1 MLTGHEDILK
11 SFVDPKGQIP
21 SEDWSLF
28 SSIWSAKEFKRKEII
43 SPDEET
49 EKYLYFILEGA
60 QRVYYSKNDK
70 EATLIFTYPHSFG
83 GNLDSFL
90 LQVASN
96 YTYEA
101 LTKSLVLRA
110 HYSDIQTLR
119 AQNPIF
125 NAYFNSSTH
134 FALAGLLQRMVELQC
149 YSSTEK
155 FQSLLERSPHILNHI
170 PHKYLANYMGMDA
183 TNFSKLIN
191 SVKI

>member
-1 MLTGHEDILK
+1 MITAHENILK
-11 SFVDPKGQIP
+11 DFVDPKDRIP
-21 SEDWSLF
+21 FEDWSLF
-28 SSIWSAKEFKRKEII
+28 TAIWHAKEFKRKEII
-43 SPDEET
+43 SPAEET
-49 EKYLYFILEGA
+49 EKFLYFILNGA
-60 QRVYYSKNDK
+60 QRVYYSDNNK

-90 LQVASN
+90 LQVPSN

-110 HYSDIQTLR
+110 HYSDIHTLR
-119 AQNPIF
+119 AQSTIF

-170 PHKYLANYMGMDA
+170 PHKYLANYIGVDA